1 MAEELEQYLCQRYG
15 ILKIGNLTRKRLEEA
30 YNSSLQVKPDRLLQ
44 CWRSMEQYLNNA
56 RLKAVASG
64 KRMTGDDLLRYDLTI
79 VLSKY
84 DRFIRSVIAAER
96 ENILAKDGQEMYQM
110 YKNVSKNRKKQEPK
124 RTVRDISA
132 LYDEIP

>member
-84 DRFIRSVIAAER
+84 DRFMRSVIAAER

-110 YKNVSKNRKKQEPK
+110 YKNASKNRKKQEPK

>member
-1 MAEELEQYLCQRYG
+1 MTEELEQYLCQRYG

-30 YNSSLQVKPDRLLQ
+30 YNGSLQVRPDRLLQ

-84 DRFIRSVIAAER
+84 DRFMRSVIAAER

-110 YKNVSKNRKKQEPK
+110 YKNASKNRKKQEPK

>member
-1 MAEELEQYLCQRYG
+1 MTEELEQYLCQRYG

-30 YNSSLQVKPDRLLQ
+30 YNSSLQVRPDRLLQ

-84 DRFIRSVIAAER
+84 DRFMRSVIAAER
-96 ENILAKDGQEMYQM
+96 ENILAKDGQEIYQM
-110 YKNVSKNRKKQEPK
+110 YKNASKNRKKQEPK

>member
-1 MAEELEQYLCQRYG
+1 
-15 ILKIGNLTRKRLEEA
+15 
-30 YNSSLQVKPDRLLQ
+30 
-44 CWRSMEQYLNNA
+44 MEQYLNNA

-84 DRFIRSVIAAER
+84 DRFMRSVIAAER

-110 YKNVSKNRKKQEPK
+110 YKNASKNRKKQEPK